1 MHRPLLL
8 ALLIAIGGSGCAN
21 KRAIQ
26 GTVID
31 RNGLPM
37 DRVII
42 SLDPGNVELITDSTG
57 SFRID
62 YLRDEKGERV
72 KLDRKTDYALEVFRT
87 GYHVGRSSF
96 YFKKGELVLEPI
108 TLKEDTIILRA
119 SEDDIDPARFPDRTH
134 SSGSNYE
141 GE

>member
-1 MHRPLLL
+1 MSRPLLL
-8 ALLIAIGGSGCAN
+8 AILLGLGATGCAS
-21 KRAIQ
+21 KRAIIGQ
-26 GTVID
+26 VID
-31 RNGLPM
+31 RNGQPM

-62 YLRDEKGERV
+62 YLRDAEGERTR
-72 KLDRKTDYALEVFRT
+72 LDRKTDYVLEVFRT
-87 GYHVGRSSF
+87 GYHVGKSSF
-96 YFKKGELVLEPI
+96 FFKKGELVLEPI